1 MTTASLGRFERLLA
15 IRGDTVKG
23 MPASAWATNLG
34 DGAFDR
40 DQLLR
45 AAIHATR
52 TLILPEWE
60 SKRPQ
65 DRRPQD
71 ALAAVEAWLTRKSDE
86 NREVVKAAAKA
97 CTEAKNETFGHD
109 HRVAEA
115 ARAIAW
121 AVSGKD
127 ANDASEIWDCLVTVE
142 QELLDRIALVSE
154 YQRLPEVRKS
164 LVEAVRKVLEPAHG
178 DGASGPQ
185 PTGPVPYSASG
196 AFVVGQK
203 LSHVKFGEL
212 EVIAAVGTTIEVKLP
227 DGTTKKLAHK
237 PK

>member
-1 MTTASLGRFERLLA
+1 MTTANASLGRFERLLA

-34 DGAFDR
+34 EGFDR
-40 DQLLR
+40 DKLLR

-52 TLILPEWE
+52 TLVLPEWE
-60 SKRPQ
+60 SKRPE
-65 DRRPQD
+65 DRRPQ
-71 ALAAVEAWLTRKSDE
+71 EI
-86 NREVVKAAAKA
+86 VKAAAKA

-127 ANDASEIWDCLVTVE
+127 ANDASEIWDALVTIE

-164 LVEAVRKVLEPAHG
+164 LVEAVRSVLEPAA
-178 DGASGPQ
+178 GAGGGGVSAV
-185 PTGPVPYSASG
+185 PTGVVPYSASG

-212 EVIAAVGTTIEVKLP
+212 EVISAVGTAIEVKLA
-227 DGTTKKLAHK
+227 DGTVKKLAHK